1 MKIIIIGAS
10 TPGLFA
16 ASLLSKAGADVE
28 VYERS
33 SALDFAP
40 RTLIVTDKISEVLGF
55 VPKEVILNEV
65 RYVELFSK
73 SRATTVQ
80 LARPDLII
88 ERQKLLILLARM
100 AEEAG
105 AKIFLGRR
113 FLSFTSSGN
122 GGGNGNGN
130 GNGNGAKG
138 VNVVFRDSSA
148 CTNRQAQADVL
159 IGADGVFSGVA
170 RSASH
175 NGHFQTALLQARV
188 RINNEVA
195 RDTYRVWFDPA
206 RTKYFYWLIPE
217 SDEMAAVGLIADDAR
232 QAGSALKSFLREQGM
247 EPIDYQASMVPMHKF
262 QYFARVNEIGRNVFL
277 IGDAAAQVKV
287 TTVGGVVT
295 GLRGARAVVEAILN
309 GRKTGKEISKLKRE
323 LDLHLLVRRLLDSF
337 NDMDYDRLIDFLH
350 RDLTEVVSNQTR
362 DDLSRMYLDLV
373 SSQPKLLVLGAKAFL
388 RGVAFKKRHN
398 VADEEQRVLAITQRD

>member
-33 SALDFAP
+33 GALDFAP
-40 RTLIVTDKISEVLGF
+40 RTLIVTEKISEVLGF
-55 VPKEVILNEV
+55 VPEEVILNEV
-65 RYVELFSK
+65 KYVELFSR
-73 SRATTVQ
+73 SRTTTVE

-113 FLSFTSSGN
+113 FLSFTPAGN
-122 GGGNGNGN
+122 GGGNGGK
-130 GNGNGAKG
+130 GGKG

-148 CTNRQAQADVL
+148 RVNRQAHADVL

-188 RINNEVA
+188 RINNEID

-217 SDEMAAVGLIADDAR
+217 SDEIAAVGLIADDAR
-232 QAGSALKSFLREQGM
+232 QAGGALKSFLAEQGM

-262 QYFARVNEIGRNVFL
+262 QYFARVNEISRNVFL

-295 GLRGARAVVEAILN
+295 GLRGARAVAEAILN

-323 LDLHLLVRRLLDSF
+323 LDLHLLVRRLLDGF
-337 NDMDYDRLIDFLH
+337 NDLDYDRLIDFLSG
-350 RDLTEVVSNQTR
+350 EVTDIISNQTR

-388 RGVAFKKRHN
+388 RGFVFKRRHN
-398 VADEEQRVLAITQRD
+398 GIGDGRGVLAVSQSE

>member
-1 MKIIIIGAS
+1 MKIIIVGAS
-10 TPGLFA
+10 APGLFA
-16 ASLLSKAGADVE
+16 ASLLSKAGANVE

-33 SALDFAP
+33 GALDFAP
-40 RTLIVTDKISEVLGF
+40 RTLIVTEKISEVLGF
-55 VPKEVILNEV
+55 IPEEVILNEV

-73 SRATTVQ
+73 SRSTTVE

-88 ERQKLLILLARM
+88 ERQKLIILLARM

-113 FLSFTSSGN
+113 FLSFTSLG
-122 GGGNGNGN
+122 
-130 GNGNGAKG
+130 KG
-138 VNVVFRDSSA
+138 VNVVFRDSSE
-148 CTNRQAQADVL
+148 CINRQTQADVL
-159 IGADGVFSGVA
+159 IGADGAFSGVA

-188 RINNEVA
+188 RINKEIDRN
-195 RDTYRVWFDPA
+195 TYRVWFDPA

-217 SDEMAAVGLIADDAR
+217 SDEIAAVGLIADDAR
-232 QAGSALKSFLREQGM
+232 QAGGALKSFLLERGM

-262 QYFARVNEIGRNVFL
+262 QYFARVSEISRNVFL

-309 GRKTGKEISKLKRE
+309 GRKTGKEISTLKRE
-323 LDLHLLVRRLLDSF
+323 LDLHLLVRRLLDGF
-337 NDMDYDRLIDFLH
+337 NDVDYDRLIDFLNGE
-350 RDLTEVVSNQTR
+350 LTEVVSNQTR

-373 SSQPKLLVLGAKAFL
+373 SSQPKLLILGAMAFL

-398 VADEEQRVLAITQRD
+398 GMGAEATHPRGKSA

>member
-16 ASLLSKAGADVE
+16 ASLLSRAGANVE

-33 SALDFAP
+33 GAMDFAP
-40 RTLIVTDKISEVLGF
+40 RTLIVTEKISEVLGF
-55 VPKEVILNEV
+55 FPEEVVLNEV
-65 RYVELFSK
+65 RFVELFSK
-73 SRATTVQ
+73 SRSTTVE

-88 ERQKLLILLARM
+88 ERQKLILLLARM

-113 FLSFTSSGN
+113 FLSFTSSG
-122 GGGNGNGN
+122 
-130 GNGNGAKG
+130 KE
-138 VNVVFRDSSA
+138 VNVVFRDASA
-148 CTNRQAQADVL
+148 CVNRQTQADVL
-159 IGADGVFSGVA
+159 IGADGAFSGVA
-170 RSASH
+170 RSASY

-188 RINNEVA
+188 RINKEID
-195 RDTYRVWFDPA
+195 RDTYRVWFDPT

-217 SDEMAAVGLIADDAR
+217 SDEIAAVGLIADDAR
-232 QAGSALKSFLREQGM
+232 QAGGALKSFLLERGM

-262 QYFARVNEIGRNVFL
+262 QYLARVSEISRNVFL

-323 LDLHLLVRRLLDSF
+323 LDLHLLVRRLLDGF
-337 NDMDYDRLIDFLH
+337 NDLDYDRLIEFLNGE
-350 RDLTEVVSNQTR
+350 LTDVVSNQTR
-362 DDLSRMYLDLV
+362 DDLSRMYLNLV
-373 SSQPKLLVLGAKAFL
+373 SSQPKLLVLGAMAFL
-388 RGVAFKKRHN
+388 RGVAFKRRHN
-398 VADEEQRVLAITQRD
+398 GEGAETTHPRSK

>member
-1 MKIIIIGAS
+1 M
-10 TPGLFA
+10 
-16 ASLLSKAGADVE
+16 
-28 VYERS
+28 
-33 SALDFAP
+33 
-40 RTLIVTDKISEVLGF
+40 
-55 VPKEVILNEV
+55 
-65 RYVELFSK
+65 
-73 SRATTVQ
+73 
-80 LARPDLII
+80 
-88 ERQKLLILLARM
+88 
-100 AEEAG
+100 
-105 AKIFLGRR
+105 
-113 FLSFTSSGN
+113 
-122 GGGNGNGN
+122 
-130 GNGNGAKG
+130 
-138 VNVVFRDSSA
+138 
-148 CTNRQAQADVL
+148 NRQAQADVL
-159 IGADGVFSGVA
+159 IGADGAFSGVA

-188 RINNEVA
+188 RINNEID
-195 RDTYRVWFDPA
+195 RNTYRVWFDPA

-323 LDLHLLVRRLLDSF
+323 LDLHLLVRRLLDGF
-337 NDMDYDRLIDFLH
+337 NDLDYDRLIDFLN
-350 RDLTEVVSNQTR
+350 RDLTEIVSNQTR

-388 RGVAFKKRHN
+388 RGVAFKRRHN
-398 VADEEQRVLAITQRD
+398 GAGEERRVLAVSQRD

>member
-33 SALDFAP
+33 GALEFAP
-40 RTLIVTDKISEVLGF
+40 RTLIVTEKISEVLGF
-55 VPKEVILNEV
+55 VPEEVILNEV
-65 RYVELFSK
+65 KYVELFSK
-73 SRATTVQ
+73 SRATTVE

-88 ERQKLLILLARM
+88 ERQKLLLLLARM

-113 FLSFTSSGN
+113 FLSFTSSRN
-122 GGGNGNGN
+122 GGG
-130 GNGNGAKG
+130 AESKG

-148 CTNRQAQADVL
+148 RTNRQAQADVL

-188 RINNEVA
+188 RINNSID

-232 QAGSALKSFLREQGM
+232 QAGSALKSFLQEQGM
-247 EPIDYQASMVPMHKF
+247 EPTDYQASMVPMHKF
-262 QYFARVNEIGRNVFL
+262 QYFAKVNEISPNVFL

-337 NDMDYDRLIDFLH
+337 NDLDYDRLIEFLN
-350 RDLTEVVSNQTR
+350 RDLTEVVSKQTR
-362 DDLSRMYLDLV
+362 DDLSRMYLNLV

-388 RGVAFKKRHN
+388 RGVTMARAKN
-398 VADEEQRVLAITQRD
+398 ASP

>member
-16 ASLLSKAGADVE
+16 ASLLSRAGANVE

-33 SALDFAP
+33 GALDFAP
-40 RTLIVTDKISEVLGF
+40 RTLIVTEKISEVLGF
-55 VPKEVILNEV
+55 IPEEVILNEV

-73 SRATTVQ
+73 SRSTTVE

-88 ERQKLLILLARM
+88 ERQKLQILLARM

-113 FLSFTSSGN
+113 FLSFDSSG
-122 GGGNGNGN
+122 
-130 GNGNGAKG
+130 KG
-138 VNVVFRDSSA
+138 VNVVYRDSSA
-148 CTNRQAQADVL
+148 SINKQTQADVL
-159 IGADGVFSGVA
+159 IGADGAFSGVA

-188 RINNEVA
+188 RINKEID

-217 SDEMAAVGLIADDAR
+217 SDEIAAVGLIADDAR
-232 QAGSALKSFLREQGM
+232 QAGGALKSFLLERGM

-262 QYFARVNEIGRNVFL
+262 QYFTRLNEISPNVFL

-323 LDLHLLVRRLLDSF
+323 LDLHLLVRRLLDGF
-337 NDMDYDRLIDFLH
+337 NDLDYDTLIDFLNGE
-350 RDLTEVVSNQTR
+350 LTEVVSNKTR

-373 SSQPKLLVLGAKAFL
+373 SSQPKLLFLGARAFL
-388 RGVAFKKRHN
+388 RGIAFKRRHN
-398 VADEEQRVLAITQRD
+398 GVGAEAAHPAVSQRD

>member
-16 ASLLSKAGADVE
+16 ASLLSEAGADVE

-33 SALDFAP
+33 GVLDFAP
-40 RTLIVTDKISEVLGF
+40 RTLIVTEKISEVLGF

-73 SRATTVQ
+73 SRATTVE

-122 GGGNGNGN
+122 GGGNGGKR
-130 GNGNGAKG
+130 GKG
-138 VNVVFRDSSA
+138 VNVVFRDSSS
-148 CTNRQAQADVL
+148 CMNRQAQADVL
-159 IGADGVFSGVA
+159 IGADGAFSGVA

-188 RINNEVA
+188 RINNEIG

-232 QAGSALKSFLREQGM
+232 QAGSALKSFLQEQGM

-262 QYFARVNEIGRNVFL
+262 QYFARVNEISRNVFL
-277 IGDAAAQVKV
+277 IGDAAAQVKI

-323 LDLHLLVRRLLDSF
+323 LDLHLLVRRLLDGF
-337 NDMDYDRLIDFLH
+337 NDLDYDRLIDFLSGE
-350 RDLTEVVSNQTR
+350 LTEIVSNQTR

-373 SSQPKLLVLGAKAFL
+373 SSQPKLLVLGARAFL
-388 RGVAFKKRHN
+388 RGIAFKRRHN
-398 VADEEQRVLAITQRD
+398 GAGEERRVLAVSRHD

>member
-16 ASLLSKAGADVE
+16 AFLLSKAGADVE

-33 SALDFAP
+33 GAMDFAP
-40 RTLIVTDKISEVLGF
+40 RTLIVTEKISEVLGF
-55 VPKEVILNEV
+55 VPEEVILNEV

-73 SRATTVQ
+73 SRSTTVE

-88 ERQKLLILLARM
+88 ERQKLLLLLARM

-113 FLSFTSSGN
+113 FLSFTSSG
-122 GGGNGNGN
+122 
-130 GNGNGAKG
+130 KG
-138 VNVVFRDSSA
+138 VNVAFRDSSA
-148 CTNRQAQADVL
+148 SVNRQTQADVL
-159 IGADGVFSGVA
+159 IGADGAFSGVA

-188 RINNEVA
+188 RINNEID
-195 RDTYRVWFDPA
+195 RDTYRVWFDPT

-217 SDEMAAVGLIADDAR
+217 SDEIAAVGLIADDAR
-232 QAGSALKSFLREQGM
+232 QAGGALKSFLREQGM

-262 QYFARVNEIGRNVFL
+262 QYFARVNEISHNVFL

-309 GRKTGKEISKLKRE
+309 GRKSGKEVSELKRE
-323 LDLHLLVRRLLDSF
+323 LDLHLLVRRLLDGF
-337 NDMDYDRLIDFLH
+337 NDLDYDRLIDFLN
-350 RDLTEVVSNQTR
+350 RELSEVVSNQTR

-373 SSQPKLLVLGAKAFL
+373 SSQPKLLILGAKALL
-388 RGVAFKKRHN
+388 RGIAFKRRHN
-398 VADEEQRVLAITQRD
+398 GAGEERRLLAISHRD

>member
-16 ASLLSKAGADVE
+16 AFLLSRAGANVE

-33 SALDFAP
+33 GALDFAP
-40 RTLIVTDKISEVLGF
+40 RTLIVTEKISEVLGF
-55 VPKEVILNEV
+55 VPEEVILNQV
-65 RYVELFSK
+65 KYVELFSK
-73 SRATTVQ
+73 SRSTTVE

-88 ERQKLLILLARM
+88 ERQKLLLLLARM

-122 GGGNGNGN
+122 GG
-130 GNGNGAKG
+130 KG

-148 CTNRQAQADVL
+148 SVNRQTHADVL
-159 IGADGVFSGVA
+159 IGADGAFSGVA

-188 RINNEVA
+188 RINKEID

-217 SDEMAAVGLIADDAR
+217 SDEIAAVGLIADDAR
-232 QAGSALKSFLREQGM
+232 QAGGALKSFLLEQGM
-247 EPIDYQASMVPMHKF
+247 KPIDYQASMVPMHKF
-262 QYFARVNEIGRNVFL
+262 QYLARVDEIGRNVFL

-309 GRKTGKEISKLKRE
+309 GRKTGKEVSKLKRE
-323 LDLHLLVRRLLDSF
+323 LDLHLLVRRLLDGF
-337 NDMDYDRLIDFLH
+337 NDLDYDRLIDFLNGE
-350 RDLTEVVSNQTR
+350 LTEVVSSQTR
-362 DDLSRMYLDLV
+362 DDLSRMYLNLL
-373 SSQPKLLVLGAKAFL
+373 SSQPKLLILGARAFL
-388 RGVAFKKRHN
+388 RGLAFKRRQN
-398 VADEEQRVLAITQRD
+398 GAGAAATQPRDK

>member
-1 MKIIIIGAS
+1 
-10 TPGLFA
+10 
-16 ASLLSKAGADVE
+16 
-28 VYERS
+28 
-33 SALDFAP
+33 
-40 RTLIVTDKISEVLGF
+40 
-55 VPKEVILNEV
+55 VILNEV

-122 GGGNGNGN
+122 G
-130 GNGNGAKG
+130 NGNGAKG
-138 VNVVFRDSSA
+138 VNVVYRDSSS
-148 CTNRQAQADVL
+148 CINREAQADVL
-159 IGADGVFSGVA
+159 IGADGAFSGVA

-188 RINNEVA
+188 RINNEIA

-232 QAGSALKSFLREQGM
+232 QAGGALKSFLREQGM

-262 QYFARVNEIGRNVFL
+262 QYFARVNEISRNVFL

-323 LDLHLLVRRLLDSF
+323 LDLHLLVRRLLDGF
-337 NDMDYDRLIDFLH
+337 NDLDYDRLIDFLN
-350 RDLTEVVSNQTR
+350 RDLTDVVSNQTR

-398 VADEEQRVLAITQRD
+398 GADEERRVLAVSQRD

>member
-16 ASLLSKAGADVE
+16 AALLSKAGANVE

-40 RTLIVTDKISEVLGF
+40 RTLIVTEKISEVLGF

-73 SRATTVQ
+73 SRATTVE

-105 AKIFLGRR
+105 AKIYLGRR

-122 GGGNGNGN
+122 GNGNGN
-130 GNGNGAKG
+130 GNGSGNGRKG
-138 VNVVFRDSSA
+138 VNVVFRDSSS
-148 CTNRQAQADVL
+148 CMNRQAQADVL
-159 IGADGVFSGVA
+159 IGADGAFSGVA

-188 RINNEVA
+188 RINNEID
-195 RDTYRVWFDPA
+195 RNTYRVWFDPA

-232 QAGSALKSFLREQGM
+232 QAGSALKSFLQEQSM

-262 QYFARVNEIGRNVFL
+262 QYFARVNEISRNVFL

-323 LDLHLLVRRLLDSF
+323 LDLHLLVRRMLDSF
-337 NDMDYDRLIDFLH
+337 DDLDYDRLIDFLN
-350 RDLTEVVSNQTR
+350 RDLSEVVSNQTR

-398 VADEEQRVLAITQRD
+398 GAGEEGRVLAVSQRD

>member
-16 ASLLSKAGADVE
+16 AYLLSGAGAKVE

-33 SALDFAP
+33 GALDFAP

-55 VPKEVILNEV
+55 VPEEVILNEV
-65 RYVELFSK
+65 KYVELFSK
-73 SRATTVQ
+73 SRSTTVE

-88 ERQKLLILLARM
+88 ERQKLLLLLARM
-100 AEEAG
+100 AEGAG

-113 FLSFTSSGN
+113 FLNFTSSG
-122 GGGNGNGN
+122 
-130 GNGNGAKG
+130 KG
-138 VNVVFRDSSA
+138 VNVTFRDSNG
-148 CTNRQAQADVL
+148 CINRQTQADVL
-159 IGADGVFSGVA
+159 IGADGAFSGVA
-170 RSASH
+170 RAASH

-188 RINNEVA
+188 RINKEIN

-217 SDEMAAVGLIADDAR
+217 SDEIAALGLIADDAR
-232 QAGSALKSFLREQGM
+232 QAGGALKSFLLEQGM

-262 QYFARVNEIGRNVFL
+262 QYFARVNEISRNVFL

-309 GRKTGKEISKLKRE
+309 GRKTGKETSKLKRE
-323 LDLHLLVRRLLDSF
+323 LDLHLLVRRLMDGF
-337 NDMDYDRLIDFLH
+337 NDLDYDRLIDFLNKE
-350 RDLTEVVSNQTR
+350 LTEVVSNQNR

-373 SSQPKLLVLGAKAFL
+373 SSQPKLLILGARAFL
-388 RGVAFKKRHN
+388 RGIAFKRRHN
-398 VADEEQRVLAITQRD
+398 

>member
-40 RTLIVTDKISEVLGF
+40 RTLIVTEKISEVLGF

-65 RYVELFSK
+65 RHVELFSK
-73 SRATTVQ
+73 SRATTVK

-122 GGGNGNGN
+122 GGGNGSGN
-130 GNGNGAKG
+130 GSGNRGKG
-138 VNVVFRDSSA
+138 VNVVFRDSSS
-148 CTNRQAQADVL
+148 CINREAQADVL
-159 IGADGVFSGVA
+159 IGADGAFSGVA

-188 RINNEVA
+188 RINNEIA

-262 QYFARVNEIGRNVFL
+262 QYLARVNEISRNVFL

-323 LDLHLLVRRLLDSF
+323 LDLHLLVRRLLDGF
-337 NDMDYDRLIDFLH
+337 NDLDYDRLIDFLN
-350 RDLTEVVSNQTR
+350 RDLTEIVSNQTR
-362 DDLSRMYLDLV
+362 DDLSRMYLELV

-398 VADEEQRVLAITQRD
+398 GAGEERSVLAISQRD

>member
-10 TPGLFA
+10 VSGLYA

-33 SALDFAP
+33 GALDFAP
-40 RTLIVTDKISEVLGF
+40 RTYIVTDKLNEVLGF

-65 RYVELFSK
+65 KYVELFSR
-73 SRATTVQ
+73 SRSATVE

-88 ERQKLLILLARM
+88 ERQKLLLLLTKM

-113 FLSFTSSGN
+113 FLSFESSGE
-122 GGGNGNGN
+122 
-130 GNGNGAKG
+130 G
-138 VNVVFRDSSA
+138 VDVVYRDSTA
-148 CTNRQAQADVL
+148 CANRETRADVL

-188 RINNEVA
+188 RIDKNDIS
-195 RDTYRVWFDPA
+195 RDTYRVWFDPG

-217 SDEMAAVGLIADDAR
+217 SDEIAALGLIADDAR
-232 QAGSALKSFLREQGM
+232 QAGGALKSFLREQGM
-247 EPIDYQASMVPMHKF
+247 EPIEYQSSTVPMHKF
-262 QYFARVNEIGRNVFL
+262 QYFTRTNEISRNVFL
-277 IGDAAAQVKV
+277 VGDAAAQVKV

-295 GLRGARAVVEAILN
+295 GLRGARAVADAILH
-309 GRKTGKEISKLKRE
+309 GKKYGEEAGKLKRE
-323 LDLHLLVRRLLDSF
+323 LDLHLLVRRLLDGF
-337 NDMDYDRLIDFLH
+337 DDLDYDTLIDSMGGALNEI
-350 RDLTEVVSNQTR
+350 LSKETR
-362 DDLSRMYLDLV
+362 DDLSRMYLDII
-373 SSQPKLLVLGAKAFL
+373 SSQPKLLLLGARALL
-388 RGVAFKKRHN
+388 RGLAFKRRSN
-398 VADEEQRVLAITQRD
+398 GLEEENRILAMDQND

>member
-16 ASLLSKAGADVE
+16 ASLLSNAGADVE

-33 SALDFAP
+33 STLDFAP
-40 RTLIVTDKISEVLGF
+40 RTLIVTEKISEVLGF

-73 SRATTVQ
+73 SRATTVE

-88 ERQKLLILLARM
+88 ERQKLLLLLARM

-113 FLSFTSSGN
+113 FLSFTSSSN
-122 GGGNGNGN
+122 GGGNGG
-130 GNGNGAKG
+130 KG

-148 CTNRQAQADVL
+148 RTDRQAQADVL

-188 RINNEVA
+188 RINNEID

-217 SDEMAAVGLIADDAR
+217 SDEIAAVGLIADDAR
-232 QAGSALKSFLREQGM
+232 QAGGALKSFLSEQGM

-262 QYFARVNEIGRNVFL
+262 QYFSRVNEISRNVFL

-295 GLRGARAVVEAILN
+295 GLRGERAVDEAILN
-309 GRKTGKEISKLKRE
+309 GRKTGKEDSKIE
-323 LDLHLLVRRLLDSF
+323 
-337 NDMDYDRLIDFLH
+337 
-350 RDLTEVVSNQTR
+350 
-362 DDLSRMYLDLV
+362 
-373 SSQPKLLVLGAKAFL
+373 A
-388 RGVAFKKRHN
+388 RHG
-398 VADEEQRVLAITQRD
+398 DTL

>member
-33 SALDFAP
+33 GALDFAP
-40 RTLIVTDKISEVLGF
+40 RTLIVTEKISEVLGF
-55 VPKEVILNEV
+55 VPEEVILNEV
-65 RYVELFSK
+65 KYVELFSK
-73 SRATTVQ
+73 SRATTVE

-88 ERQKLLILLARM
+88 ERQKLLLLLARM

-113 FLSFTSSGN
+113 FLSFTSSSN
-122 GGGNGNGN
+122 GGGAGSNGI
-130 GNGNGAKG
+130 
-138 VNVVFRDSSA
+138 NVVFRDSSA

-188 RINNEVA
+188 RINNA
-195 RDTYRVWFDPA
+195 IDRNTYRVWFDPA

-232 QAGSALKSFLREQGM
+232 QAGAALKSFLLEQGM

-262 QYFARVNEIGRNVFL
+262 QYFARVNEISRNVFL

-323 LDLHLLVRRLLDSF
+323 LDLHLFVRRLLDNF
-337 NDMDYDRLIDFLH
+337 NDLDYDRLIEFLN

-388 RGVAFKKRHN
+388 RGVTMPWAKN
-398 VADEEQRVLAITQRD
+398 NASSL

>member
-10 TPGLFA
+10 TTGLFA
-16 ASLLSKAGADVE
+16 ASLLSRAGANVE

-33 SALDFAP
+33 GALDFAP
-40 RTLIVTDKISEVLGF
+40 RTLIVTEKISEVLGF
-55 VPKEVILNEV
+55 VPEEVILNEV
-65 RYVELFSK
+65 RHVELFSR
-73 SRATTVQ
+73 SRSTTLK

-88 ERQKLLILLARM
+88 ERQKLLLLLARM

-113 FLSFTSSGN
+113 FLSFTSSGE
-122 GGGNGNGN
+122 
-130 GNGNGAKG
+130 G

-148 CTNRQAQADVL
+148 SINRQTKADVL
-159 IGADGVFSGVA
+159 IGADGAFSGVA

-188 RINNEVA
+188 RINNEIN

-217 SDEMAAVGLIADDAR
+217 SDEIAAVGLIADDAR
-232 QAGSALKSFLREQGM
+232 QAGGALKSFLQEQGM

-262 QYFARVNEIGRNVFL
+262 QYFARVDEISRNVFL

-309 GRKTGKEISKLKRE
+309 GKKNGKEASKLKRE
-323 LDLHLLVRRLLDSF
+323 LDLHLLVRRLLDGF
-337 NDMDYDRLIDFLH
+337 DDLDYDTLIDFLNGE
-350 RDLTEVVSNQTR
+350 LTEIVSNQTR

-373 SSQPKLLVLGAKAFL
+373 SSQPKLLILGARAFL
-388 RGVAFKKRHN
+388 RGLAFKRRHN
-398 VADEEQRVLAITQRD
+398 GVGAERRILAVNQRD

>member
-1 MKIIIIGAS
+1 MPRSPSRNICITIMKIIIIGAS

-16 ASLLSKAGADVE
+16 ASLLSRAGANVE

-33 SALDFAP
+33 SAMDFAP
-40 RTLIVTDKISEVLGF
+40 RTLIVTEKISEVLGF
-55 VPKEVILNEV
+55 FPEEVVLNEV
-65 RYVELFSK
+65 RFVELFSK
-73 SRATTVQ
+73 SRSTTVE

-88 ERQKLLILLARM
+88 ERQKLILLLARM

-113 FLSFTSSGN
+113 FLSFTSSG
-122 GGGNGNGN
+122 
-130 GNGNGAKG
+130 KE

-148 CTNRQAQADVL
+148 CVNRQTQADVL
-159 IGADGVFSGVA
+159 IGADGAFSGVA

-188 RINNEVA
+188 RINKEIE

-217 SDEMAAVGLIADDAR
+217 SDEIAAVGLIADDAR
-232 QAGSALKSFLREQGM
+232 QAGGALKSFLLERGM

-262 QYFARVNEIGRNVFL
+262 QYLARVSEISRNVFL

-323 LDLHLLVRRLLDSF
+323 LDLHLLVRRLLDGF
-337 NDMDYDRLIDFLH
+337 NDLDYDRLIEFLNGE
-350 RDLTEVVSNQTR
+350 LTDVVSNQTR

-373 SSQPKLLVLGAKAFL
+373 SSQPKLLMLGAMAFL
-388 RGVAFKKRHN
+388 RGVAFKKRQN
-398 VADEEQRVLAITQRD
+398 GVGAEATSPRGKSA

>member
-16 ASLLSKAGADVE
+16 ASLLSRAGANVE

-33 SALDFAP
+33 GALDFAP
-40 RTLIVTDKISEVLGF
+40 RTLIVTEKISEVLGF
-55 VPKEVILNEV
+55 VPEEVILNEV
-65 RYVELFSK
+65 KYVELFSK
-73 SRATTVQ
+73 SKSTTVE

-88 ERQKLLILLARM
+88 ERQKLLLLLARM

-113 FLSFTSSGN
+113 FLSFTPSG
-122 GGGNGNGN
+122 
-130 GNGNGAKG
+130 KG
-138 VNVVFRDSSA
+138 VNVIFRDSSA
-148 CTNRQAQADVL
+148 CINRQTHADVL
-159 IGADGVFSGVA
+159 IGADGAFSGVA

-188 RINNEVA
+188 RINIDKVIN

-217 SDEMAAVGLIADDAR
+217 SDEIAAVGLIADDAR
-232 QAGSALKSFLREQGM
+232 QAGGALKSFLQEQGM
-247 EPIDYQASMVPMHKF
+247 KPIDYQASMVPMHKF
-262 QYFARVNEIGRNVFL
+262 QYFARVDEISRNVFL

-323 LDLHLLVRRLLDSF
+323 LDLHLLVRRLLDGF
-337 NDMDYDRLIDFLH
+337 TDLDYDRLIDFLNGE
-350 RDLTEVVSNQTR
+350 LTEIVSNQTR

-373 SSQPKLLVLGAKAFL
+373 SSQPKLLILGARAFL
-388 RGVAFKKRHN
+388 RGLVFNRRHK
-398 VADEEQRVLAITQRD
+398 AEAPQRRILAVSQRD

>member
-33 SALDFAP
+33 GALDFAP
-40 RTLIVTDKISEVLGF
+40 RTLIVTEKISEVLGF
-55 VPKEVILNEV
+55 VPEEVILNEV
-65 RYVELFSK
+65 KYVELFSR
-73 SRATTVQ
+73 SRATTVE

-88 ERQKLLILLARM
+88 ERQKLLLLLARM

-113 FLSFTSSGN
+113 FLSFTPAGN
-122 GGGNGNGN
+122 GG
-130 GNGNGAKG
+130 KG

-148 CTNRQAQADVL
+148 RVNRQAQADVL

-188 RINNEVA
+188 RINNEID

-217 SDEMAAVGLIADDAR
+217 SDEIAAVGLIADDAR
-232 QAGSALKSFLREQGM
+232 QAGGALKSFLSEQGM

-262 QYFARVNEIGRNVFL
+262 QYFSRVNEISRNVFL

-309 GRKTGKEISKLKRE
+309 GRKTGKEFSKLKRE
-323 LDLHLLVRRLLDSF
+323 LDLHLFVRRLLDGF
-337 NDMDYDRLIDFLH
+337 NDLDYDRLIDFLSGEV
-350 RDLTEVVSNQTR
+350 TEIISNQTR
-362 DDLSRMYLDLV
+362 DDLSRMYLHLV

-388 RGVAFKKRHN
+388 RGVVFKKRHN
-398 VADEEQRVLAITQRD
+398 GVGEGRGVLAVSQSE